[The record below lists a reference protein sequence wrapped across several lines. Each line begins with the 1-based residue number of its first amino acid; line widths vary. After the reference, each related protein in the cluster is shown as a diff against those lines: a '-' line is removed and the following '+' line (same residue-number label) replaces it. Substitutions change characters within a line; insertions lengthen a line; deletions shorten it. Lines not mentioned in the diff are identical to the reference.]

1 MSETEETHERTAWML
16 PGFTIEMAR
25 KDPVFVE
32 RMRALFKNEV
42 LLQAMAL
49 LNASPPSQMQPLPA
63 NADAQTASNMYHM
76 DKGYYIW
83 QEKLLALATLLKQTE
98 EPPETFEDPTAT
110 ISPTDITP

>member
-49 LNASPPSQMQPLPA
+49 LNASPPSQMHPLPA
-63 NADAQTASNMYHM
+63 NADPQTSSNMYHM

-83 QEKLLALATLLKQTE
+83 QEAFLALATLLKQVD
-98 EPPETFEDPTAT
+98 EPDETFEDPIGT
-110 ISPTDITP
+110 IAPEDITP